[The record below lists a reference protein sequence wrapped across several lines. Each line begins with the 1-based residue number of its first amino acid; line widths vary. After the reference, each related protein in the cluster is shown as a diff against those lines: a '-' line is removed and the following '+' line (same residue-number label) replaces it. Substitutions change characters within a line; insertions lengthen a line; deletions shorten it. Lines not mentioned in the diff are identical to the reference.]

1 VGCYSLL
8 EIYYIFGKKKYNK
21 MKELD
26 LRYPAC
32 PIRNVLSRFSDKW
45 SLLILLNLLGKEKM
59 RYKELLAAV
68 PDISQKMLS
77 GTLKRLEE
85 DHLISRK
92 AYAEIPPR
100 VEYSLTT
107 MGKSL
112 MPALQPMIEWAQVNF
127 EEVTG

>member
-1 VGCYSLL
+1 
-8 EIYYIFGKKKYNK
+8 

-45 SLLILLNLLGKEKM
+45 SLLILLNLLEKEKM

-77 GTLKRLEE
+77 GTFKT
-85 DHLISRK
+85 SRSRPFDQQK
-92 AYAEIPPR
+92 GIR
-100 VEYSLTT
+100 
-107 MGKSL
+107 
-112 MPALQPMIEWAQVNF
+112 
-127 EEVTG
+127 

>member
-1 VGCYSLL
+1 
-8 EIYYIFGKKKYNK
+8 

-45 SLLILLNLLGKEKM
+45 SLLILLNLQGKEKM
-59 RYKELLAAV
+59 RYKELLVSV

-77 GTLKRLEE
+77 GTLRRLEE

-100 VEYSLTT
+100 VEYSLTA

-112 MPALQPMIEWAQVNF
+112 MPALQLMIEWAQKHF
-127 EEVTG
+127 EEVTV